1 MKKLLIVMLMAFMG
15 VAVSAA
21 PNNAAS
27 GKEGAKAG
35 VRNHRRGDK
44 GGPVKQISLADARGR
59 IDRAIENP
67 KVMAATMRGLSAE
80 DQKQFLADVNKAI
93 SDRPASV
100 EEKTALFLNANSA
113 AMRSA
118 AEGNLKTLVAEVFA
132 TVPPESLTVI
142 AERFAIDLFNRDAG
156 GAGKYTDQQFTQIA
170 TETMKTVNE
179 RTAETDNGS
188 ARSAFAIIMFVR
200 ASNTSIPDLA
210 NALIDTLPHDDAK
223 EMAKSEW
230 IPSAL
235 GQDGRTQGYEPLLA
249 SADAG
254 RRPDPEQVL
263 VIAGPQHLVS
273 VLADLTGK
281 STDPLAQIDAH
292 TPILDAAD
300 NKLNMQTPTLG
311 GDVVGQA
318 GAAGNAAQG
327 GGQEQGPQGE
337 DPRPTPDDPDPV
349 KPYPGQSY

>member
-1 MKKLLIVMLMAFMG
+1 M
-15 VAVSAA
+15 
-21 PNNAAS
+21 
-27 GKEGAKAG
+27 
-35 VRNHRRGDK
+35 
-44 GGPVKQISLADARGR
+44 
-59 IDRAIENP
+59 
-67 KVMAATMRGLSAE
+67 T
-80 DQKQFLADVNKAI
+80 
-93 SDRPASV
+93 
-100 EEKTALFLNANSA
+100 
-113 AMRSA
+113 
-118 AEGNLKTLVAEVFA
+118 TLVAEVFA

-142 AERFAIDLFNRDAG
+142 SERFAIDLFNRDAG

-170 TETMKTVNE
+170 TETMKAVNE

-337 DPRPTPDDPDPV
+337 DPRPTPDNPDPV